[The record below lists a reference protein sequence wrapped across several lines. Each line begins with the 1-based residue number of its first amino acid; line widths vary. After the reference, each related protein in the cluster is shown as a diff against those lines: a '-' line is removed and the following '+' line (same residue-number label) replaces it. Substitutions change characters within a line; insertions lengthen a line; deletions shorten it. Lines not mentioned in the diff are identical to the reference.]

1 MAQKG
6 SPTALRLMLGFG
18 TMITQKGLLEL
29 FNVVTRVIFILALIA
44 LLIGLLA
51 SVGRTLLELGLAF
64 TQPTVRLGLKDL
76 VTNVLSLVI
85 VLELVRAFVDYFE
98 SDRIRVEILVEV
110 AVAFVLR
117 EMMLGLFAG
126 EIKGLDILVW
136 STGILALIGARAL
149 AIAFPYSKEK
159 KHAG

>member
-1 MAQKG
+1 MVVNF
-6 SPTALRLMLGFG
+6 S
-18 TMITQKGLLEL
+18 TMITQQGILGVFKITTRIIFNLALVALLVGLL
-29 FNVVTRVIFILALIA
+29 V
-44 LLIGLLA
+44 
-51 SVGRTLLELGLAF
+51 SVGRTLLELGQAF

-76 VTNVLSLVI
+76 VTNILSLVV

-98 SDRIRVEILVEV
+98 FDRIRAEILVEV

-126 EIKGLDILVW
+126 EIKGLDVLVW
-136 STGILALIGARAL
+136 SLGILALIGARAL
-149 AIAFPYSKEK
+149 ALTFTYGKEK

>member
-1 MAQKG
+1 
-6 SPTALRLMLGFG
+6 
-18 TMITQKGLLEL
+18 MITQQRILEVFKITTRIIFNLALVALLVGLL
-29 FNVVTRVIFILALIA
+29 V
-44 LLIGLLA
+44 

-76 VTNVLSLVI
+76 VTNILSLVV

-98 SDRIRVEILVEV
+98 FDRIRAEILVEV

-126 EIKGLDILVW
+126 EIKGLDVLVW
-136 STGILALIGARAL
+136 SSGILALIGARAL
-149 AIAFPYSKEK
+149 ALAFTYGKEK
-159 KHAG
+159 KRAG

>member
-1 MAQKG
+1 
-6 SPTALRLMLGFG
+6 
-18 TMITQKGLLEL
+18 MITQKGLLEL
-29 FNVVTRVIFILALIA
+29 FSIVTRLIFNLALVA
-44 LLIGLLA
+44 LLIGLLV

-98 SDRIRVEILVEV
+98 FDRIRAEILVEV

-126 EIKGLDILVW
+126 EIKGTDVLVW
-136 STGILALIGARAL
+136 SAGILALIGARAL
-149 AIAFPYSKEK
+149 AIAFPYGKGKEK

>member
-1 MAQKG
+1 
-6 SPTALRLMLGFG
+6 MLGFG
-18 TMITQKGLLEL
+18 AMITQKGLLEI
-29 FNVVTRVIFILALIA
+29 FNIVTRVIFNLALVA
-44 LLIGLLA
+44 LLVGLLV

-98 SDRIRVEILVEV
+98 FDRILVEV

-126 EIKGLDILVW
+126 EIKGLDVLVW
-136 STGILALIGARAL
+136 SAGILALIGARAL
-149 AIAFPYSKEK
+149 AIAFPYGKEK

>member
-1 MAQKG
+1 
-6 SPTALRLMLGFG
+6 MLGFG
-18 TMITQKGLLEL
+18 AMITQKGLLEI
-29 FNVVTRVIFILALIA
+29 FNIVTRVIFNLALVA
-44 LLIGLLA
+44 LLVGLLV

-98 SDRIRVEILVEV
+98 FDRIRAEILVEV

-126 EIKGLDILVW
+126 EIKGLDVLVW
-136 STGILALIGARAL
+136 SAGILALIGARAL
-149 AIAFPYSKEK
+149 AIAFPYGKEK

>member
-1 MAQKG
+1 
-6 SPTALRLMLGFG
+6 
-18 TMITQKGLLEL
+18 MITQKGLIEL
-29 FNVVTRVIFILALIA
+29 FNIVTRVIFNLALVA
-44 LLIGLLA
+44 LLIGLLV

-98 SDRIRVEILVEV
+98 FDQIRAEILVEV

-126 EIKGLDILVW
+126 EIKGTDVLVW
-136 STGILALIGARAL
+136 SAGILALIGARAL
-149 AIAFPYSKEK
+149 AIAFPYGKGKEK

>member
-1 MAQKG
+1 MLNQQR
-6 SPTALRLMLGFG
+6 ALNIFRA
-18 TMITQKGLLEL
+18 
-29 FNVVTRVIFILALIA
+29 VTRIIFNLALVA
-44 LLIGLLA
+44 LLIGLLV

-76 VTNVLSLVI
+76 VTNILSLVV

-98 SDRIRVEILVEV
+98 FDRIRAEILVEV
-110 AVAFVLR
+110 AVVFVLR

-126 EIKGLDILVW
+126 EIKGLDVLVW
-136 STGILALIGARAL
+136 SASILALIGARAL
-149 AIAFPYSKEK
+149 AINFPYGKEK

>member
-1 MAQKG
+1 MAVNF
-6 SPTALRLMLGFG
+6 S
-18 TMITQKGLLEL
+18 TMITQQRILEVFKITTRIIFNLALVALLVGLL
-29 FNVVTRVIFILALIA
+29 V
-44 LLIGLLA
+44 

-76 VTNVLSLVI
+76 VTNILSLVV

-98 SDRIRVEILVEV
+98 FDRIRAEILVEV

-117 EMMLGLFAG
+117 EMMLGLYAG
-126 EIKGLDILVW
+126 EIKGLDVLVW
-136 STGILALIGARAL
+136 SLGILALIGARAL
-149 AIAFPYSKEK
+149 ALAFPYGKEK

>member
-1 MAQKG
+1 
-6 SPTALRLMLGFG
+6 
-18 TMITQKGLLEL
+18 MITQRGLLEL
-29 FNVVTRVIFILALIA
+29 FKVVTRVIFNLVLVA
-44 LLIGLLA
+44 LLIGLLV
-51 SVGRTLLELGLAF
+51 SVARTLLDLDLAVS
-64 TQPTVRLGLKDL
+64 QPTVRLGLKDL

-98 SDRIRVEILVEV
+98 FDRIRAEILVEV

-136 STGILALIGARAL
+136 SAGILALVGARAL
-149 AIAFPYSKEK
+149 ALAFPYSKGP
-159 KHAG
+159 ARSGQ